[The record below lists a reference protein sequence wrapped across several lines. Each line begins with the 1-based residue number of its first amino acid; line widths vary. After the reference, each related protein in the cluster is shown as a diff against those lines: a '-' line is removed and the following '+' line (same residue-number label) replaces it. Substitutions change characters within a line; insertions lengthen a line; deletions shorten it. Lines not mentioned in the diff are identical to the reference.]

1 MKIELTHQEIS
12 ALVASI
18 LFMTKDILET
28 EGMGDEK
35 VMLVDCYTSI
45 INKITEDEEETT
57 MKKQIRVYDIKWFY
71 NYEDHM
77 DDQTK
82 EEYDKT
88 FNAEPTEMIVDV
100 SDWTKK
106 DLREDWIEV
115 NLSNYISDESGYY
128 HKGFDYEWVKEET
141 IRGVITKPKSQLE
154 DLIEFS
160 KEFVENKL

>member
-28 EGMGDEK
+28 EGFGDEK

-45 INKITEDEEETT
+45 INKITEDE
-57 MKKQIRVYDIKWFY
+57 D
-71 NYEDHM
+71 ED
-77 DDQTK
+77 D
-82 EEYDKT
+82 
-88 FNAEPTEMIVDV
+88 
-100 SDWTKK
+100 
-106 DLREDWIEV
+106 
-115 NLSNYISDESGYY
+115 
-128 HKGFDYEWVKEET
+128 ET
-141 IRGVITKPKSQLE
+141 ITGVITRPKSALE